1 MKFIIAILLGNLW
14 IAFCSS
20 LSVGFKAT
28 ATDSRYQQ
36 DAILIIGEF
45 VNRPSSVQIN
55 NILQQ
60 LKVIKNLYVRLSH
73 DLVEIRL
80 GKRMKTTKNIA
91 SIYEA
96 ECNDYIAFVQ
106 ERSFQLTGPSS
117 ALQSYL
123 KIYPKS
129 LFYIKS
135 TENLSGTLSLSLNDP
150 VLLDLSE
157 MFPENMELDDKRCE
171 SPLLEYDDVYG
182 TGKDLRRGLLNGKN
196 SEKKR
201 RSRLT
206 DCCCTIC

>member
-1 MKFIIAILLGNLW
+1 MNLIIAIFLGNLW

-28 ATDSRYQQ
+28 ATDSRYKQE
-36 DAILIIGEF
+36 AILIIGEF
-45 VNRPSSVQIN
+45 ANRPSSVQIN

-60 LKVIKNLYVRLSH
+60 LKVFKSLYVRLSH
-73 DLVEIRL
+73 DLVEIAL
-80 GKRMKTTKNIA
+80 GKKMKTTKNIA

-96 ECNDYIAFVQ
+96 ECNDFIAFVQ
-106 ERSFQLTGPSS
+106 ERTGHSS
-117 ALQSYL
+117 ALQTYL

-129 LFYIKS
+129 LFYFKS
-135 TENLSGTLSLSLNDP
+135 TENLSGTLSLSLDDP

-182 TGKDLRRGLLNGKN
+182 TGKELRRGLLNGRN
-196 SEKKR
+196 RDKKR